1 MTDLLAQYGLIG
13 ALVGVIGALVGIL
26 AKQQYQGRWNGEERR
41 AGLRATFDDSAL
53 ATIAD
58 IRTEVKELRA
68 ELVKRAVELRDLI
81 QPLVTRIA
89 LLEHD
94 VQHLQRH
101 CPLLDERRERP

>member
-1 MTDLLAQYGLIG
+1 MTDLLAQYGLTG
-13 ALVGVIGALVGIL
+13 ALISVIGALVGIL
-26 AKQQYQGRWNGEERR
+26 AKQQYRGRWNGEERR
-41 AGLRATFDDSAL
+41 ALRATFDDSAL